1 MFTVFAFLYD
11 SDRKCCVVA
20 VVLVVT
26 VIVVNGCVL
35 GGPPLRG
42 PYKQRGRELNHH
54 RRRMKV

>member
-1 MFTVFAFLYD
+1 MFAFLYD